1 MEWKGVHAF
10 YDMPGHFFALVRLK
24 NKVPQTRYHAKTK
37 KRFFCFCIFGH
48 HFWPSR
54 FLPIFAC
61 RGGPGSAAPA
71 AGRGPPRHAK
81 IDFRLNL
88 SRKYFGSEN
97 LTKTLRKP
105 PENLPKTVPW
115 CHIWNRKQNRNAH
128 ILTDKVLTHLYG
140 RARMY
145 LLWLLIVQT

>member
-1 MEWKGVHAF
+1 MLTSIFG
-10 YDMPGHFFALVRLK
+10 LIRLK
-24 NKVPQTRYHAKTK
+24 SKVPQTRYHAKTK
-37 KRFFCFCIFGH
+37 KSFFYFCIFGH

-105 PENLPKTVPW
+105 RDNLRKPRENLPKTSWKPPGNLAKTSRTPWESCGTNAPTVPYFS
-115 CHIWNRKQNRNAH
+115 
-128 ILTDKVLTHLYG
+128 T
-140 RARMY
+140 
-145 LLWLLIVQT
+145 